1 MQTLALQ
8 AGVDPPLP
16 GAEGEAGDVLVRT
29 AGLLLALRAAGRVSQ
44 LVRSVTLTLQLSAL
58 QPARPA
64 AAVVAA
70 VNPLRP
76 LTEPPTLQSAVQ
88 RAGRGVPRLTLAPVT
103 AGRVDTAGRQVAG
116 RRPRLALVNIPAGGG
131 AL

>member
-1 MQTLALQ
+1 M
-8 AGVDPPLP
+8 DPPLP

-44 LVRSVTLTLQLSAL
+44 LVWSVTLTLQLSAL

-88 RAGRGVPRLTLAPVT
+88 GAGRGVPRLTLAPVT